1 MLELLLIMDASD
13 SFSTVGR
20 LPPPLVF
27 PPSTSP
33 EVIHLAFGLSEHWQ
47 RRDCVAN
54 IISGAMDQS
63 DVLDLVA
70 DDSPELIFAAEEETQ
85 QLNEEDEDVDM
96 VVAAASAAVL
106 PPAIHPCAAHSSAAV
121 QPPRSESPTQ
131 QSQSVP
137 ESQPPPPPPPA
148 APPTAAPPPPLPQDE
163 KEEGGEEAANVIQ
176 MQQQDE
182 KEEGEEVTNEIQVQQ
197 DEVTTQ
203 EEVGELEDA
212 SGVES
217 ALKCPMS
224 INGTSRQEGEEPVI
238 GDEQDMEEEDDEE
251 LYKML
256 EEDVVNPNDKKAQS
270 IEPTK
275 VKTKRLVVE
284 KGKSKFEVLPDGWV
298 TLCHD
303 SGLQIYLHRQSRVI
317 SMSRP
322 FFVGKGNNAR
332 VRLSSTEFI

>member
-1 MLELLLIMDASD
+1 
-13 SFSTVGR
+13 
-20 LPPPLVF
+20 
-27 PPSTSP
+27 
-33 EVIHLAFGLSEHWQ
+33 
-47 RRDCVAN
+47 
-54 IISGAMDQS
+54 
-63 DVLDLVA
+63 
-70 DDSPELIFAAEEETQ
+70 
-85 QLNEEDEDVDM
+85 
-96 VVAAASAAVL
+96 
-106 PPAIHPCAAHSSAAV
+106 
-121 QPPRSESPTQ
+121 
-131 QSQSVP
+131 
-137 ESQPPPPPPPA
+137 
-148 APPTAAPPPPLPQDE
+148 
-163 KEEGGEEAANVIQ
+163 

-182 KEEGEEVTNEIQVQQ
+182 EEEGEEVTNEIPVQQ

-203 EEVGELEDA
+203 EEVGKLEDA

-224 INGTSRQEGEEPVI
+224 INGTSRQGGEEPVI

-256 EEDVVNPNDKKAQS
+256 EQDVVNPNDKKAQS

-332 VRLSSTEFI
+332 VSRLTETLKYTYTIHLIHLFSSGHE